1 MRHIY
6 LFTGIPSGA
15 PTNISASP
23 GDKPTSQILKWDP
36 PVAELRNG
44 RITQYT
50 VSGQYSFTCRKRK
63 KKSYGYLFRRAANV
77 MKATSVSQVLFH
89 RRDQPLY
96 VNEVNV
102 TETEVV
108 LENLDSDVAYVFSVK
123 AHTTLGPGPW

>member
-1 MRHIY
+1 
-6 LFTGIPSGA
+6 
-15 PTNISASP
+15 
-23 GDKPTSQILKWDP
+23 
-36 PVAELRNG
+36 
-44 RITQYT
+44 
-50 VSGQYSFTCRKRK
+50 
-63 KKSYGYLFRRAANV
+63 